1 MAFHGGLVGV
11 LSAALWWSLRHKK
24 RFLDVTDFVAPL
36 VPPGLF
42 FGRLGNFINGELW
55 GKVTTVDWGMVFPG
69 AGELPRHPPQL
80 YEAGLEGL
88 LLFTILWVYSRK
100 PRPLGAVS
108 GLFAVLYALCRI
120 GVEFFRLPDPQLG
133 YLFFGWVTMGQV
145 LCLPLLLA
153 GVLLLAHAAYEKRHP
168 SRDRVV
174 LDDGSVVWSGV
185 EGAFPPPF
193 QNPARP
199 SPFFTPFCA
208 THVKQ
213 GESDVSPDLASFDA
227 YPPEGYAARFGRLSA
242 MPPYP
247 AQMPDCPATR
257 SAILTI
263 PGFYEIQTSCFG
275 GIMAKED
282 AIEVDGVVEEALPN
296 AMFRVEL
303 ENGHEVLAHISGK
316 MRKFYIRILPGDRV
330 KVELSPYD
338 LTRGR
343 ITYRMK

>member
-1 MAFHGGLVGV
+1 MLPYPAIDPVAVSFGPVRLHWYGVMYIAAFLAAWLLCRCRAARPGSGWTADQVDDLATWAMLGVVLGARLGYILFYDLDTYLADPLEVFRVWNGGMSFHGGLVGV

-69 AGELPRHPPQL
+69 AGELPRHPTQL

-174 LDDGSVVWSGV
+174 LDDGSVVWIK
-185 EGAFPPPF
+185 
-193 QNPARP
+193 R
-199 SPFFTPFCA
+199 
-208 THVKQ
+208 
-213 GESDVSPDLASFDA
+213 
-227 YPPEGYAARFGRLSA
+227 R
-242 MPPYP
+242 
-247 AQMPDCPATR
+247 
-257 SAILTI
+257 
-263 PGFYEIQTSCFG
+263 
-275 GIMAKED
+275 
-282 AIEVDGVVEEALPN
+282 
-296 AMFRVEL
+296 
-303 ENGHEVLAHISGK
+303 
-316 MRKFYIRILPGDRV
+316 
-330 KVELSPYD
+330 
-338 LTRGR
+338 
-343 ITYRMK
+343 

>member
-1 MAFHGGLVGV
+1 MLPYPAIDPVAVSFGPVRLHWYGVMYIAAFLAAWLLGRCRAARPGSGWTADQVDDLATWAMLGVVLGARLGYILFYDLDAYLADPLEVFRVWNGGMSFHGGLVGV

-24 RFLDVTDFVAPL
+24 RFPDVTDFVAPL

-69 AGELPRHPPQL
+69 AGELPRHPTQL

-174 LDDGSVVWSGV
+174 LDDGSVVWIK
-185 EGAFPPPF
+185 
-193 QNPARP
+193 R
-199 SPFFTPFCA
+199 
-208 THVKQ
+208 
-213 GESDVSPDLASFDA
+213 
-227 YPPEGYAARFGRLSA
+227 R
-242 MPPYP
+242 
-247 AQMPDCPATR
+247 
-257 SAILTI
+257 
-263 PGFYEIQTSCFG
+263 
-275 GIMAKED
+275 
-282 AIEVDGVVEEALPN
+282 
-296 AMFRVEL
+296 
-303 ENGHEVLAHISGK
+303 
-316 MRKFYIRILPGDRV
+316 
-330 KVELSPYD
+330 
-338 LTRGR
+338 
-343 ITYRMK
+343 